1 MRENGAGRPVGLG
14 GRVRKIVVG
23 AAGVAGV
30 TVALQV
36 PARADDPPTMV
47 PMPQMAQADVARN
60 FSITPQPLASA
71 LDRFAEQAGVSFAY
85 RSSDLATLRSP
96 GVSGSMTPREAL
108 QRLLGGTGVSFSF
121 TGPTTVTLSRAP
133 DSSNAMQ
140 LDPVQVQ
147 GNLVPAQAVIDNL
160 PPPFAGGQVA
170 TGAQVGVLGER
181 TFMNTPFNQTSYT
194 SELMRNQNARTLAD
208 VVANDPSVRN
218 SWSAVSYTTP
228 LMIRGFNFNNNDWAF
243 NGLYGVAPPV
253 QVLPDYLERVEV
265 LKGPNAML
273 NGMPPFGSVSGS
285 INLVPKRAANDPL
298 NRVTATYATGAQ
310 FGGAVDFGRRFGD
323 DKEYGV
329 RFNGTYRNGA
339 TAVDRQ
345 TQELGAAVFGMDFK
359 GERVRLSF
367 DYGYQTQ
374 TVNSPL
380 RPTYVAA
387 GVAVPAAPGGRA
399 NWFQPWTYMQT
410 DDLFGAVQGEFDI
423 TPDWTAFAAI
433 GGRQQRY
440 SSLSG
445 FATITNANG
454 NLTDA
459 PFNFPGWSNA
469 NTQTAGVRG
478 RANTGPVSH
487 ALSVTGTRV
496 YLENG
501 SLSPVLVA
509 IPSNLYNPTFVA
521 KPFVPTLNPPKI
533 AGTQLTSIA
542 VADVASVFDDR
553 IQFIFGGRLQ
563 RVQVTNFSNVT
574 GAVTASYD
582 QSAFS
587 PALGFIVKPWDNV
600 SIYGN
605 WIEGLQQGPTAPA
618 GTVNAGQMFAPMK
631 TRQYEVGAK
640 VDFGKFATTLSL
652 FQIEQ
657 PSGFTNPST
666 AVFGVDGIQRNQG
679 IELMVFGEPWEGFRP
694 LGGITLMEGKLL
706 STATPLTQGKT
717 APGVPNVQLNLGA
730 EWDASFLKGLTF
742 SGRLIYTSAQYL
754 DPANYQSIPGWT
766 RFDAGVRYA
775 FERPGGK
782 PVALRLN
789 VENLFDANY
798 WASATSTFGLSMGAP
813 RTFLLSLTT
822 DF

>member
-1 MRENGAGRPVGLG
+1 MAKRATVRMALLAATYVAALSIAAPCVLAQGREPELAQAVVAYDIPAQDLNTALLTLASRAGLQIFFDVQ
-14 GRVRKIVVG
+14 RVRG
-23 AAGVAGV
+23 LRSNALAG
-30 TVALQV
+30 T
-36 PARADDPPTMV
+36 
-47 PMPQMAQADVARN
+47 
-60 FSITPQPLASA
+60 FTPQQA
-71 LDRFAEQAGVSFAY
+71 LTQ
-85 RSSDLATLRSP
+85 
-96 GVSGSMTPREAL
+96 
-108 QRLLGGTGVSFSF
+108 LLSGTGVTFRF
-121 TGPTTVTLSRAP
+121 TGANTVSL
-133 DSSNAMQ
+133 DSPGATGGAMQ

-147 GNLVPAQAVIDNL
+147 GNLVPPQAMIDNL
-160 PPPFAGGQVA
+160 PPAYAGGQVA
-170 TGAQVGVLGER
+170 TGGQVGILGER
-181 TFMNTPFNQTSYT
+181 SFMNTPFNQTSYT

-208 VVANDPSVRN
+208 VVANDQSVRN
-218 SWSAVSYTTP
+218 SWSASSYTTP
-228 LMIRGFNFNNNDWAF
+228 LMIRGFSFNNNDWAF

-253 QVLPDYLERVEV
+253 QVLPDYLERVEI

-285 INLVPKRAANDPL
+285 INLVPKRAGNEPL

-323 DKEYGV
+323 DKEFGV
-329 RFNGTYRNGA
+329 RFNGTYRNGQ

-359 GERVRLSF
+359 GDRVRLSF

-433 GGRQQRY
+433 GGRQQKY

-469 NTQTAGVRG
+469 DTQTAGVRG
-478 RANTGPVSH
+478 RATTGPVSH

-501 SLSPVLVA
+501 SLSPVLVSV
-509 IPSNLYNPTFVA
+509 PSNLYNPTFVA
-521 KPFVPTLNPPKI
+521 KPFVPTLNAPKI
-533 AGTQLTSIA
+533 AGTQLTSLA
-542 VADVASVFDDR
+542 VADVASVFDER

-618 GTVNAGQMFAPMK
+618 GAVNAGQMFAPMK

-666 AVFGVDGIQRNQG
+666 AVYSVDGIQRNQG

-694 LGGITLMEGKLL
+694 LGGITLLNGKLL

-754 DPANYQSIPGWT
+754 DAANYQSIPGWT

>member
-1 MRENGAGRPVGLG
+1 MRKIGAGRRAGLG
-14 GRVRKIVVG
+14 RRVRKIVVG
-23 AAGVAGV
+23 AASVAGV
-30 TVALQV
+30 TIVLQI
-36 PARADDPPTMV
+36 PARADDPAVASPLSEV
-47 PMPQMAQADVARN
+47 AQADAVRS

-85 RSSDLATLRSP
+85 RSSDLANLRSP
-96 GVSGSMTPREAL
+96 GVSGSMAPREAL
-108 QRLLGGTGVSFSF
+108 QHLLGGTGVSFTF
-121 TGPTTVTLSRAP
+121 TGATTVTLARAP
-133 DSSNAMQ
+133 DASGAVQ

-147 GNLVPAQAVIDNL
+147 GNAVPPQATIDNL
-160 PPPFAGGQVA
+160 PPAYAGGQVA
-170 TGAQVGVLGER
+170 TGAQVGILGER
-181 TFMNTPFNQTSYT
+181 SFMNTPFNQTSYT
-194 SELMRNQNARTLAD
+194 SDLMRNQNARTLAD

-218 SWSAVSYTTP
+218 AWSASSYTTP
-228 LMIRGFNFNNNDWAF
+228 LVIRGFNFNNNDVSF
-243 NGLYGVAPPV
+243 NGLYGVAPAV
-253 QVLPDYLERVEV
+253 QVLPDYLERVEI
-265 LKGPNAML
+265 LKGPNALL
-273 NGMPPFGSVSGS
+273 NGMAPFGSVSGA
-285 INLVPKRAANDPL
+285 INLVPKRAGDEPL
-298 NRVTATYATGAQ
+298 NRVTANYATGAQ
-310 FGGAVDFGRRFGD
+310 FGGSVDFGRRFGD
-323 DKEYGV
+323 DKEFGV
-329 RFNGTYRNGA
+329 RFSGTYRNGA

-399 NWFQPWTYMQT
+399 NWFQPWTFLQT
-410 DDLFGAVQGEFDI
+410 GDQFGAIQGEFDI

-433 GGRQQRY
+433 GGRKQTF

-469 NTQTAGVRG
+469 DTELVGVRG
-478 RANTGPVSH
+478 RANTGPVNH
-487 ALSVTGTRV
+487 ALSVSGTRV

-501 SLSPVLVA
+501 SLSPVLIS

-521 KPFVPTLNPPKI
+521 KPTVPQLNPPKI
-533 AGTQLTSIA
+533 AGTQLTSLA
-542 VADVASVFDDR
+542 VADVASIFDER

-563 RVQVTNFSNVT
+563 RVQITNFSNVT
-574 GAVTASYD
+574 GAITASYD

-587 PALGFIVKPWDNV
+587 PALGFIVKPWENV
-600 SIYGN
+600 SLYAN

-640 VDFGKFATTLSL
+640 VDFGKFSSTLSL

-657 PSGFTNPST
+657 PSGFTNPNT
-666 AVFGVDGIQRNQG
+666 ATFSVDGIQRNQG
-679 IELMVFGEPWEGFRP
+679 LELMVFGEPVEGFRP
-694 LGGITLMEGKLL
+694 LGGITLMQGTLV
-706 STATPLTQGKT
+706 STANPLTLGKT

-730 EWDASFLKGLTF
+730 EWDASFFKGLTF
-742 SGRLIYTSAQYL
+742 SGRAIYTSAQYL
-754 DPANYQSIPGWT
+754 DPTNYQSIPGWT

-798 WASATSTFGLSMGAP
+798 WASATSTFGLAMGAP

>member
-1 MRENGAGRPVGLG
+1 MRKTSAG
-14 GRVRKIVVG
+14 GRVRKIIVG

-30 TVALQV
+30 TMVFQTQAM
-36 PARADDPPTMV
+36 ADDLSTNSPPALV
-47 PMPQMAQADVARN
+47 AQADATRS
-60 FSITPQPLASA
+60 FSIVPQSLASA

-85 RSSDLATLRSP
+85 RSSDLANLRSP
-96 GVSGSMTPREAL
+96 GVSGSMTPRDAL
-108 QRLLGGTGVSFSF
+108 QRLLGGTGVSFTF
-121 TGPTTVTLSRAP
+121 TGATTVTLARAP
-133 DSSNAMQ
+133 DASGAVQ

-147 GNLVPAQAVIDNL
+147 GNAVPPQATIDNL
-160 PPPFAGGQVA
+160 PPAYAGGQVA
-170 TGAQVGVLGER
+170 TGGQVGILGER
-181 TFMNTPFNQTSYT
+181 SFMDTPFNQTSYT

-218 SWSAVSYTTP
+218 SWSASSYTTP
-228 LMIRGFNFNNNDWAF
+228 LMIRGFSFNNNDWAF

-285 INLVPKRAANDPL
+285 INLVPKRAGNDPL
-298 NRVTATYATGAQ
+298 NRVTATYASGAQ

-323 DKEYGV
+323 DKEFGV
-329 RFNGTYRNGA
+329 RFNGTYRNGQ

-359 GERVRLSF
+359 GDRVRLSF

-433 GGRQQRY
+433 GGRQQKYR
-440 SSLSG
+440 SLSG

-469 NTQTAGVRG
+469 DTQTVGVRG
-478 RANTGPVSH
+478 RATTGPVAH
-487 ALSVTGTRV
+487 ALSITGTRV

-501 SLSPVLVA
+501 SLSPVLVS

-542 VADVASVFDDR
+542 IADVASVFDER

-563 RVQVTNFSNVT
+563 RVQINNFSNVT

-587 PALGFIVKPWDNV
+587 PALGFIAKPWENV
-600 SIYGN
+600 SVYGN

-618 GTVNAGQMFAPMK
+618 GTVNAGQMFPPMK
-631 TRQYEVGAK
+631 TSQYEVGVK
-640 VDFGKFATTLSL
+640 VDFGKFASTLSL
-652 FQIEQ
+652 FQIQQ

-666 AVFGVDGIQRNQG
+666 ATFSVDGVQRNRG
-679 IELMVFGEPWEGFRP
+679 IELMMFGEPFEGFRP
-694 LGGITLMEGKLL
+694 LGGVTLMEGTLL
-706 STATPLTQGKT
+706 NTATPATLGKT

-742 SGRLIYTSAQYL
+742 SGRMIYTSAQYL
-754 DPANYQSIPGWT
+754 DPTNYQSIPGWT

-798 WASATSTFGLSMGAP
+798 WASATSTFGLAMGAP

>member
-1 MRENGAGRPVGLG
+1 MAKRAMVRKALLAATCVATLPITASSAHAQGSVPELAQAVAAYDIPAQELNTALLAFASRAGLQIFFDVQ
-14 GRVRKIVVG
+14 RVRGLRSNALVG
-23 AAGVAGV
+23 S
-30 TVALQV
+30 
-36 PARADDPPTMV
+36 
-47 PMPQMAQADVARN
+47 
-60 FSITPQPLASA
+60 FTPQQA
-71 LDRFAEQAGVSFAY
+71 LTQ
-85 RSSDLATLRSP
+85 
-96 GVSGSMTPREAL
+96 
-108 QRLLGGTGVSFSF
+108 LLSGTGVTFRF
-121 TGPTTVTLSRAP
+121 TGANTVSLDPPGATGG
-133 DSSNAMQ
+133 AMQ

-147 GNLVPAQAVIDNL
+147 GNLVPPQATIDNL
-160 PPPFAGGQVA
+160 PPAYAGGQVA
-170 TGAQVGVLGER
+170 TGGQVGILGER
-181 TFMNTPFNQTSYT
+181 SFMNTPFNQTSYT

-218 SWSAVSYTTP
+218 SWSASSYTTP

-253 QVLPDYLERVEV
+253 QVLPDYLERVEI

-285 INLVPKRAANDPL
+285 INLVPKRASTDPL

-323 DKEYGV
+323 EKEYGV
-329 RFNGTYRNGA
+329 RFNGTYRNGP

-345 TQELGAAVFGMDFK
+345 TQELGAAVLGMDFK
-359 GERVRLSF
+359 GDRARLSF
-367 DYGYQTQ
+367 DLGYQTQ

-387 GVAVPAAPGGRA
+387 GVAVPSAPGGRA
-399 NWFQPWTYMQT
+399 NWFQPWTYMQS

-433 GGRQQRY
+433 GGRRQKY

-469 NTQTAGVRG
+469 DTQTAGVRG

-496 YLENG
+496 YLEYG
-501 SLSPVLVA
+501 SLSPVLIS

-521 KPFVPTLNPPKI
+521 KPVVPFLNPPKI
-533 AGTQLTSIA
+533 SGTQLTSLA
-542 VADVASVFDDR
+542 VADVASIFDER

-563 RVQVTNFSNVT
+563 RVQTTNFSNVT
-574 GAVTASYD
+574 GAVTAYYD

-605 WIEGLQQGPTAPA
+605 WIQGLQQGPTAPA

-631 TRQYEVGAK
+631 TTQYEVGAK

-652 FQIEQ
+652 FQIDQ

-666 AVFGVDGIQRNQG
+666 ATFGVDGVQRNQG

-694 LGGITLMEGKLL
+694 LGGITLLNGKLL

-730 EWDASFLKGLTF
+730 EWDATFHKGLTF
-742 SGRLIYTSAQYL
+742 SGRVVYTSAQYL
-754 DPANYQSIPGWT
+754 DATNYQSIPGWT

-775 FERPGGK
+775 FERTGGK

-798 WASATSTFGLSMGAP
+798 WASATSTYGLAMGAP